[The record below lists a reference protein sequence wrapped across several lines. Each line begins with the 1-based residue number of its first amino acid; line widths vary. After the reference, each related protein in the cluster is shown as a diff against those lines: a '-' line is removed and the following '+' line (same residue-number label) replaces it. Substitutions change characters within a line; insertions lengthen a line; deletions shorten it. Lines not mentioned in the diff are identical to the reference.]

1 MAAKGRVL
9 IVDDD
14 PDLCEVMRCVLES
27 DSFEVSTASTG
38 KQGLRLMRES
48 KPDLVFLDVIMV
60 HPTEGVDVCQ
70 TIKEDPELWDI
81 PVVVLTS
88 ILDSDYLGRFPTD
101 QPLHAEQFLC
111 KPVPLRE
118 ILELANQ
125 YVS

>member
-1 MAAKGRVL
+1 MAAKGKVL

-38 KQGLRLMRES
+38 KQGLRLMHES

-60 HPTEGVDVCQ
+60 HPTEGVDMCQ

-88 ILDSDYLGRFPTD
+88 ILDTDYLSRFPTD

-111 KPVPLRE
+111 KPVSLRE

-125 YVS
+125 YAS